1 MDLFCNAGLR
11 PNGYIDFAGLPP
23 APNFPSGEGGA
34 TPSAPVTATLPVA
47 GIPGLTVKVTI
58 PALQGQQQGPTY
70 MVSNGTLQ
78 LNGVP
83 STTGELLTLQFSS
96 SVAGIGLI
104 ANSVGRQSDFTLQTD
119 APGIAPPNFATSAD
133 TLTIAPKFYSI
144 PLQQVDLQA
153 GFQTAYLLYAG
164 GADFG
169 TPSIANLRVQATGAS
184 YTSKVPTQGLQ
195 QWLISESVQS
205 PFVGDAASWPDQS
218 GNNHNAAQT
227 VAANQ
232 PAQVQ
237 GDGNACQPAFYF
249 GGNQYF
255 TFNLPID
262 GWQQMTVFLVA
273 KALVDASAQS
283 FPSQAAA
290 IFWDE
295 NAYWGNTFVSPY
307 QTSVPF
313 RFGTTQ
319 AGNEPIYHRSS
330 TVGQDFTVTRA
341 EHNGDTDS
349 LYVDGQ
355 LALSQANKHPALS
368 GMTGNAYLGK
378 GLGDTYF
385 KGEISEV
392 LVYDRILSPQ
402 EAASVEFYLR
412 NKFGT
417 R

>member
-1 MDLFCNAGLR
+1 VQV
-11 PNGYIDFAGLPP
+11 I
-23 APNFPSGEGGA
+23 
-34 TPSAPVTATLPVA
+34 
-47 GIPGLTVKVTI
+47 I
-58 PALQGQQQGPTY
+58 PALQGQQQGPIYT
-70 MVSNGTLQ
+70 VNNGALL

-83 STTGELLTLQFSS
+83 STSGELLTLQFSS
-96 SVAGIGLI
+96 TVAGVGLI

-119 APGIAPPNFATSAD
+119 APGIAPPNFANGAD
-133 TLTIAPKFYSI
+133 TLTVAPKFYSI
-144 PLQQVDLQA
+144 PLQQVDVQA

-169 TPSIANLRVQATGAS
+169 TPSIANVRVQATGAS
-184 YTSKVPTQGLQ
+184 FSSNVPTQGLQ
-195 QWLISESVQS
+195 QWLISGSVQS
-205 PFVGDAASWPDQS
+205 PFLGDAVSWPDQS
-218 GNNHNAAQT
+218 GNNHNAVQT

-232 PAQVQ
+232 PGQVQ

-255 TFNLPID
+255 TFDLPID
-262 GWQQMTVFLVA
+262 GWQQMTIFLVA
-273 KALVDASAQS
+273 KSLVDPSSQS

-307 QTSVPF
+307 QSSVAF

-319 AGNEPIYHRSS
+319 AGNEPIYSRSS
-330 TVGQDFTVTRA
+330 TIGQDFTVTRA
-341 EHNGDTDS
+341 EHNGATDS

-355 LALSQANKHPALS
+355 LALSQANKLPALS
-368 GMTGNAYLGK
+368 GMTGKAYLGK
-378 GLGDTYF
+378 GLGGTYF

-392 LVYDRILSPQ
+392 LIYDRVLSPQ